1 MFKFNKKGNVACV
14 GLFGVHYTKEVV
26 LKFKI

>member
-1 MFKFNKKGNVACV
+1 MFKVNKKGNVAFV

-26 LKFKI
+26 IKFKK